1 MNMIL
6 NHSPESSEPGW
17 PSLCWPWNER
27 NTDMSIPAK
36 QCITHK
42 NCLIVKMSSPSGILA
57 RWEKPWKMNI
67 QMFNFYGSGYNEIS
81 FDSRHLRGITCF
93 RCPCTLSS
101 SFFSSPENHRSSWQI
116 HTRYAVKSNK
126 PKILYRPN
134 LSPKMYDGTLS
145 EVCSSCNSC
154 RRSTRSSLK
163 KERTLPEM
171 CFKNVPYNL

>member
-1 MNMIL
+1 MHLTVVCYFIIAWL
-6 NHSPESSEPGW
+6 LPHPYF
-17 PSLCWPWNER
+17 
-27 NTDMSIPAK
+27 MSIPPRHSGTIRHETWK
-36 QCITHK
+36 CIWTEE
-42 NCLIVKMSSPSGILA
+42 G
-57 RWEKPWKMNI
+57 
-67 QMFNFYGSGYNEIS
+67 FNFWASGRLKIL
-81 FDSRHLRGITCF
+81 FDMSYLRGITCF